1 MNIKTFLGMQEQH
14 GYILAQQEARKK
26 YIKRNRLD
34 DVTYDKIRAIPDR
47 TTNKKLLANLK
58 KLKDL

>member
-1 MNIKTFLGMQEQH
+1 MQEQH